1 MLAGG
6 YTEHERLLR
15 ANIYEA
21 QRRDRGFNCRESIRC
36 TCPSDKSAV
45 TGRCVKDALVPMARK
60 KERDSG
66 TLFDVFETANG
77 RKDQSSRIDDTLFP
91 GGADVEHTV
100 GGNGLVQA
108 DVAETQDDR
117 VPPGS
122 DLTVTTLPAKKAL
135 DPHAARQR
143 SLFEST
149 TTSVRRAAPVDDEPV
164 SHEPLRS
171 LDLTQQGMFAETEVQ
186 RVETFEG
193 CKVDKPP
200 VVSGSGNKKE
210 WVCTFRTPPDLWH
223 QERNDLVHA
232 RTGTKELISMANK
245 ARLQPGDLATVVG
258 IVTLEQ
264 ELMIEGKFTHLTFIN
279 ITDIRPGLRAS
290 NSKINGRSPS
300 RRQ

>member
-1 MLAGG
+1 
-6 YTEHERLLR
+6 
-15 ANIYEA
+15 
-21 QRRDRGFNCRESIRC
+21 
-36 TCPSDKSAV
+36 
-45 TGRCVKDALVPMARK
+45 MARK
-60 KERDSG
+60 KERDQ
-66 TLFDVFETANG
+66 TLQSDLFETTNG

-91 GGADVEHTV
+91 GGADAAASV

-108 DVAETQDDR
+108 DVAETLGDS

-122 DLTVTTLPAKKAL
+122 DLTVTPPPAKKAL

-149 TTSVRRAAPVDDEPV
+149 TTSVRRAAPADVEPV
-164 SHEPLRS
+164 SNEPLRS
-171 LDLTQQGMFAETEVQ
+171 LSLTQSDMFVETVVQ

-200 VVSGSGNKKE
+200 VISGSGNKKE

-223 QERNDLVHA
+223 QERDDLVHA